1 MMKQFKLAALFMMAV
16 ALVFFA
22 ACTSDE
28 DNRIEPPT
36 AQEIIER
43 TWTLETL
50 EVTENGLDVSDLSTY
65 DNFSLVIGEGTY
77 AVQNGGD
84 AFPNSTGTWR
94 FASDDV
100 QKDIILDEG
109 SDEEVFVEVT
119 SLQSDDFRF
128 TFTREGRII
137 GGRVEVIPTRT
148 FTFRLRG
155 L

>member
-1 MMKQFKLAALFMMAV
+1 M
-16 ALVFFA
+16 
-22 ACTSDE
+22 
-28 DNRIEPPT
+28 
-36 AQEIIER
+36 
-43 TWTLETL
+43 
-50 EVTENGLDVSDLSTY
+50 SDLSTY

>member
-109 SDEEVFVEVT
+109 TDEEVFVEVT

>member
-1 MMKQFKLAALFMMAV
+1 MMKQFKLAAFFVMAV

-28 DNRIEPPT
+28 DNRIDPPT

-43 TWTLETL
+43 TWLLETV
-50 EVTENGLDVSDLSTY
+50 EVTENGLAVTDVSTY
-65 DNFSLVIGEGTY
+65 DNSSLNIGEGTY

-94 FASDDV
+94 FANDEIE
-100 QKDIILDEG
+100 KDIILDEG
-109 SDEEVFVEVT
+109 TDDEVFVEVT

-128 TFTREGRII
+128 TFTREGGIV
-137 GGRVEVIPTRT
+137 GGRVEVIPTRS